1 MELRILRYF
10 LTVAREQNIS
20 RAAEA
25 LHITQPTLSR
35 QLMDL
40 EEELGTKLLIRGKKN
55 RSVELTEDGLLLRS
69 RAEEIV
75 ALADKTESEFA
86 GEDHGIAGDI
96 YIGAGETDAMRI
108 LAEAA
113 KKLRDDHPNIRFH
126 LFSGN
131 AEAVSK
137 RLDKGLLDF
146 GVLIGEADLKKYNA
160 LTLPAA
166 DIWGVLLRRD
176 SELAFLPHIRP
187 EDLLDKPLILS
198 QQSLE
203 HNEFA
208 GWLGTEPERLSI
220 VATYNLIFNA
230 SLLVEAGLGYAITLD
245 KLVNTADSPL
255 MFRPLEPRVEGRLN
269 LVWKKYHVFSRAAE
283 LFVRELRELL

>member
-1 MELRILRYF
+1 MELRVLRYF
-10 LTVAREQNIS
+10 LAVAREQS
-20 RAAEA
+20 VSGAAES

-55 RSVELTEDGLLLRS
+55 RRVELTEDGLLLRS

-75 ALADKTESEFA
+75 ALADKTEAELS
-86 GEDHGIAGDI
+86 GEDRGTAGDI

-108 LAEAA
+108 LASAA
-113 KKLRDDHPNIRFH
+113 KKLHDSYPNIRYH

-131 AEAVSK
+131 AEAVTE

-146 GVLIGEADLKKYNA
+146 GILIGEADLKKYNA
-160 LTLPAA
+160 LTLPATET
-166 DIWGVLLRRD
+166 WGVLMRWD
-176 SELAFLPHIRP
+176 SELAAKESVRP
-187 EDLLDKPLILS
+187 EMLREKPLILS
-198 QQSLE
+198 QQSVE

-208 GWLGTEPERLSI
+208 GWLGVEPERLNV
-220 VATYNLIFNA
+220 VATYNLIYNA
-230 SLLVEAGLGYAITLD
+230 SLLVEAGLGCAITIE

-255 MFRPLEPRVEGRLN
+255 VFRPFEPRMEGRLN
-269 LVWKKYHVFSRAAE
+269 LVWKKYHAFSRAAE
-283 LFVRELRELL
+283 LFIREIRG